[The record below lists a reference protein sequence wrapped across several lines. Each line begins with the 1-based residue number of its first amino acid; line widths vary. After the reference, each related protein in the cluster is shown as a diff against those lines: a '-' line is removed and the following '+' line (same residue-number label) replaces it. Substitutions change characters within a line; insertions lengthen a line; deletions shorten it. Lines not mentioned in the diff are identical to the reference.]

1 MGIKKLKKENEF
13 LNMTIADM
21 LAKFDTSKTKK
32 YSQFLVKML
41 NLRIEEWEKNNF
53 IDGYT
58 NSNNPIE
65 KVVPINSWENS
76 LVRSFIC
83 EWLFTWG
90 NMERFV
96 EFTELMEKGLVN
108 ENDISKYDSWDMLQ
122 IHLFEAK
129 NREMFKK
136 SKKEIHKIFEDE
148 NYMIFKPLTYLASC
162 SYGYQTKWCTAMVNE
177 PSYFYNHSK
186 GILIYLIDKKENK
199 KFAFYKKIP
208 QPYEMEDYDHENYVF
223 KTYNQEDKQ
232 IDTIQTGLP
241 MNILQIIMM
250 ECDTNLPTTI
260 ANYKLFSEDE
270 KNIMRQHIGGL
281 PDEYCLK
288 GSDLEEKVPIEEIAQ
303 EERPIRVF
311 PRLRRMRDLVPISTI
326 NIDLSEQENN
336 IISELKTQL
345 AKQIEEHEAQHRN
358 ETEN

>member
-32 YSQFLVKML
+32 YSQFLVRQL
-41 NLRIEEWEKNNF
+41 NERIEEWEKNNPF
-53 IDGYT
+53 RIT
-58 NSNNPIE
+58 EHSNNPIE
-65 KVVPINSWENS
+65 RIIPNNSWENAS
-76 LVRSFIC
+76 IRSFVC
-83 EWLFTWG
+83 DWLFSWS

-122 IHLFEAK
+122 IQLFEAK

-148 NYMIFKPLTYLASC
+148 NYLIFKPLTYLASC
-162 SYGYQTKWCTAMVNE
+162 SYGYQTKWCTAMINE

-199 KFAFYKKIP
+199 KFAFYKKILH
-208 QPYEMEDYDHENYVF
+208 PYEMEDYDHENYVF
-223 KTYNQEDKQ
+223 KTFNQEDKQ

-250 ECDTNLPTTI
+250 ECDTKLPTTI

-270 KNIMRQHIGGL
+270 KNIMRQHIGDL
-281 PDEYCLK
+281 PDEYALK
-288 GSDLEEKVPIEEIAQ
+288 GYDSEEKKVMEEAVQ
-303 EERPIRVF
+303 EERPIIVM
-311 PRLRRMRDLVPISTI
+311 PRLRRLEPELVSIEPPTLQEELMEQLQKTIRDLRAD
-326 NIDLSEQENN
+326 DLP
-336 IISELKTQL
+336 
-345 AKQIEEHEAQHRN
+345 
-358 ETEN
+358 

>member
-1 MGIKKLKKENEF
+1 
-13 LNMTIADM
+13 MTIADM

-32 YSQFLVKML
+32 YSQFLVKL
-41 NLRIEEWEKNNF
+41 INEKIGDWKKNNVF
-53 IDGYT
+53 EKID
-58 NSNNPIE
+58 NSNNPIDR
-65 KVVPINSWENS
+65 VVPNDSWENS
-76 LVRSFIC
+76 LVRFFVCDS
-83 EWLFTWG
+83 LFSWS

-122 IHLFEAK
+122 IQLFEAK

-162 SYGYQTKWCTAMVNE
+162 SYGYQTKWCTAMINE

-199 KFAFYKKIP
+199 KFAFYKKILH
-208 QPYEMEDYDHENYVF
+208 PYEMEDYDHENYVF
-223 KTYNQEDKQ
+223 KTFNQEDKQ

-250 ECDTNLPTTI
+250 ECDTKSPTTI
-260 ANYKLFSEDE
+260 PNYKLFSEDE
-270 KNIMRQHIGGL
+270 KNIMRQHIGDL
-281 PDEYCLK
+281 PGEYSLK
-288 GSDLEEKVPIEEIAQ
+288 DCVSEEKQAMEEVIQ
-303 EERPIRVF
+303 EERPIIVM
-311 PRLRRMRDLVPISTI
+311 PRLRRMRDLIPVPVVNINQYRDEHLNDNLLEELEKTI
-326 NIDLSEQENN
+326 RDLRTDD
-336 IISELKTQL
+336 LP
-345 AKQIEEHEAQHRN
+345 
-358 ETEN
+358 

>member
-32 YSQFLVKML
+32 YSQFLVKL
-41 NLRIEEWEKNNF
+41 INEKIGDWKKNNVF
-53 IDGYT
+53 EKID
-58 NSNNPIE
+58 NSNNPIDR
-65 KVVPINSWENS
+65 VVPNDSWENS
-76 LVRSFIC
+76 LVRFFVCDS
-83 EWLFTWG
+83 LFSWS

-122 IHLFEAK
+122 IQLFEAK

-162 SYGYQTKWCTAMVNE
+162 SYGYQTKWCTAMINE

-199 KFAFYKKIP
+199 KFAFYKKILH
-208 QPYEMEDYDHENYVF
+208 PYEMEDYDHENYVF

-241 MNILQIIMM
+241 MKILQIIMM
-250 ECDTNLPTTI
+250 ECDTKSPTTI
-260 ANYKLFSEDE
+260 PNYKLFSEDE
-270 KNIMRQHIGGL
+270 KNIMRQHIGDL
-281 PDEYCLK
+281 PGEYSLK
-288 GSDLEEKVPIEEIAQ
+288 DCVSEEKVPIELHQVEIPMAT
-303 EERPIRVF
+303 PIRVM
-311 PRLRRMRDLVPISTI
+311 PRLRRMRDLIPEGPMMPTVENLNDELLEQLKETI
-326 NIDLSEQENN
+326 RELRTDDLP
-336 IISELKTQL
+336 
-345 AKQIEEHEAQHRN
+345 
-358 ETEN
+358 